1 MGRLSNDDICA
12 YLYNNINE
20 DNATYTLEN
29 ATYPLKNASYLKSI
43 DIICEINVLL

>member
-29 ATYPLKNASYLKSI
+29 ASYPLKNAPYPKSV
-43 DIICEINVLL
+43 DNRCEINVL